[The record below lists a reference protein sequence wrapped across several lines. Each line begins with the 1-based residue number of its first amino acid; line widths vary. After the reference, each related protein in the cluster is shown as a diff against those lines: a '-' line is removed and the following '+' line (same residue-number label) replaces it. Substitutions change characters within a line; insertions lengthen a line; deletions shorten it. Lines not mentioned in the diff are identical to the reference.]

1 MTVIVNGLYSSQAV
15 ARAKFFGVSKRC
27 SDSLGLILKRS
38 HSFDIFTEGKTKR
51 KSVRGRGS
59 SVIQLSSIC
68 HHWIMEH
75 IDHEVDRAL
84 ANNVVKGDAVALLHK
99 LNYDPDQREIAVK
112 VCALAELMKAVACGQ
127 LNPFAYPAF
136 QHPRLR
142 QSIARV
148 LRTLLYQ

>member
-1 MTVIVNGLYSSQAV
+1 
-15 ARAKFFGVSKRC
+15 
-27 SDSLGLILKRS
+27 
-38 HSFDIFTEGKTKR
+38 
-51 KSVRGRGS
+51 
-59 SVIQLSSIC
+59 
-68 HHWIMEH
+68 MEH

-84 ANNVVKGDAVALLHK
+84 TNNVVKGAAVALLYK
-99 LNYDPDQREIAVK
+99 PDYDPDQREIAVN

>member
-1 MTVIVNGLYSSQAV
+1 
-15 ARAKFFGVSKRC
+15 
-27 SDSLGLILKRS
+27 
-38 HSFDIFTEGKTKR
+38 
-51 KSVRGRGS
+51 
-59 SVIQLSSIC
+59 
-68 HHWIMEH
+68 MEH

-99 LNYDPDQREIAVK
+99 PNYDPDQREIAVK
-112 VCALAELMKAVACGQ
+112 ACTLAELMKAVACGQ

>member
-1 MTVIVNGLYSSQAV
+1 MTIIVNGLYSSQSV
-15 ARAKFFGVSKRC
+15 ARAKFFGVSKRF

-51 KSVRGRGS
+51 KSVRERDS

-84 ANNVVKGDAVALLHK
+84 ANNVVKGDAVALLPK
-99 LNYDPDQREIAVK
+99 PDYDPDQREIAVN
-112 VCALAELMKAVACGQ
+112 VCALAELMKAVACGN
-127 LNPFAYPAF
+127 LILSYTLYSNVSG
-136 QHPRLR
+136 LDS
-142 QSIARV
+142 QS
-148 LRTLLYQ
+148 QEC